1 MKKLIIIILLFA
13 TSTVFA
19 QKINLERVEPP
30 NWWVGMKNQTVQLL
44 VYGEN
49 ISLTDIS
56 ISSEKVKLQKIHK
69 IENPNYLFLD
79 VEVLSNAKP
88 GSFDIVFSKGLT
100 IIKQKYELK
109 EKSSRI
115 RGFSSADLIY
125 LLMPD
130 RFANGNPKNDFPSF
144 SNLES
149 LPILEKP
156 DRNDPD
162 GRHGGDI
169 QGVIEH
175 LNYIK
180 ELGVTTL
187 WLNPTLENNN
197 PAYSYHGYAITDFY
211 KTDPRSGTNEDYK
224 RLSNELHKKD
234 MKLIMDMI
242 FNHCSSNHWW
252 MKDLPMKDW
261 ANTNPDYRS
270 NFRGST
276 IADIHASKDDQKRM
290 TQGWFDNRMPD
301 LNQHNHYLATYLI
314 QNSIWWI
321 EYADLDGIRMDT
333 QPYPFKDFMSAW
345 AKQVRE
351 EYPDIT
357 LLGETWLQKPA
368 FTAYFSGNSPI
379 SGDYNSHLNSITDF
393 PLYYA
398 TRDAFNQNDGWTD
411 GLSSIYYILAQDFLY
426 ENANNNVI
434 FLDNHDLNRYF
445 TSVGEDVNKLKMGL
459 AFLLTSRGI
468 PMLYYGTEILTTG
481 HEHKGHGHIRTDF
494 PGGWKNDKIN
504 AFTKEGRTKEQNK
517 ICNYIKTI
525 ADWRKTNKAV
535 TEGKLL
541 HFVPENNVYVFFR
554 YTDNEA
560 VMVLLNNH
568 NSQKR
573 TVDCKRFNEILKE
586 YSKGKNILTDE
597 IIDISKTIT
606 INKKSALI
614 IELEK

>member
-1 MKKLIIIILLFA
+1 MKKLIIITLLFA

-19 QKINLERVEPP
+19 QKINLERIEPP
-30 NWWVGMKNQTVQLL
+30 NWWVDMKNKTVQLL

-49 ISLTDIS
+49 ISLTDVS
-56 ISSEKVKLQKIHK
+56 VVSDKVKLQKIHK
-69 IENPNYLFLD
+69 VENPNYLFLD
-79 VEVLSNAKP
+79 VEVLPDAKA

-100 IIKQKYELK
+100 IIKHKYELK
-109 EKSSRI
+109 EKTDRS

-130 RFANGNPKNDFPSF
+130 RFANGNPSNDNPQG
-144 SNLES
+144 
-149 LPILEKP
+149 ILEKTN
-156 DRNDPD
+156 RNNPD
-162 GRHGGDI
+162 GIHGGDI
-169 QGVIEH
+169 QGVINH
-175 LNYIK
+175 LDYIK
-180 ELGVTTL
+180 NLGITAL

-197 PAYSYHGYAITDFY
+197 SAYSYHGYAITNFY
-211 KTDPRSGTNEDYK
+211 KTDLRSGTNEDYK
-224 RLSNELHKKD
+224 RLSDELHKRE

-290 TQGWFDNRMPD
+290 TQGWFDSRMPD
-301 LNQHNHYLATYLI
+301 LNQHNPYLATYLI

-333 QPYPFKDFMSAW
+333 QPYPFKNFMSAW
-345 AKQVRE
+345 AKQIHD
-351 EYPDIT
+351 EYPDFT

-379 SGDYNSHLNSITDF
+379 SGNYNSYLNSITDF

-494 PGGWKNDKIN
+494 PGGWKDDKIN
-504 AFTKEGRTKEQNK
+504 AFTKEGHTKEQNE
-517 ICNYIKTI
+517 IFNYIKTI

-541 HFVPENNVYVFFR
+541 HFVPENNVYVYFR
-554 YTDNEA
+554 HTDNEA

-573 TVDCKRFNEILKE
+573 IVDCKRFNEILKD